1 MALDKTAQAALV
13 TELREWHRQTDSEFD
28 SKWEGVLTIYRTR
41 KTTPLE
47 QMQISTVFDTS
58 SEEPEILSRTLLGLG
73 RYELLVFGSH
83 TKVDTAGVWTEFT
96 GEE

>member
-13 TELREWHRQTDSEFD
+13 TELREWHHETDSEFD
-28 SKWEGVLTIYRTR
+28 SKWGEVLTIYRTL

-47 QMQISTVFDTS
+47 QMKISTVFDTS
-58 SEEPEILSRTLLGLG
+58 SEDPEILSRTLLGLG
-73 RYELLVFGSH
+73 KYELLVFGSH
-83 TKVDTAGVWTEFT
+83 SKLDTAGVWTEFT

>member
-13 TELREWHRQTDSEFD
+13 TELREWHHETDSEFD
-28 SKWEGVLTIYRTR
+28 SRWAGVLTIYRAV

-58 SEEPEILSRTLLGLG
+58 SENPEILSRTLLGLG
-73 RYELLVFGSH
+73 KYELLVFGSH
-83 TKVDTAGVWTEFT
+83 SKLDTAGVWTEFT

>member
-13 TELREWHRQTDSEFD
+13 TELREWHHETDSEFD
-28 SKWEGVLTIYRTR
+28 SRWAEVLTIYRTV

-58 SEEPEILSRTLLGLG
+58 SGDPEILSRTLLGLG
-73 RYELLVFGSH
+73 KYELLVFGSH
-83 TKVDTAGVWTEFT
+83 SKLDTAGVWTEFT

>member
-13 TELREWHRQTDSEFD
+13 TELREWHHETDSEFD
-28 SKWEGVLTIYRTR
+28 SKWEGVLTIYRAV
-41 KTTPLE
+41 KPVPLE

-58 SEEPEILSRTLLGLG
+58 SGDPEILSRTLLGLG
-73 RYELLVFGSH
+73 KYELLVFGSH
-83 TKVDTAGVWTEFT
+83 SKLDTAGVWTEFT